1 MLAVEFGS
9 LCFTPSA
16 SEQEIDMV
24 IAPGA
29 EYPSL
34 QKFIAAAL
42 SFLERSESYKARP
55 FLLLTQ
61 PLEQFNF
68 DM

>member
-1 MLAVEFGS
+1 
-9 LCFTPSA
+9 
-16 SEQEIDMV
+16 MV